1 MSPVP
6 PRPAIGFELVTIDS
20 LGVALARMGIN
31 VPMKDIIKVICEVE
45 EEKRQKELAE
55 CKSHAIAARLLS
67 FKLTNMLVAF
77 HPPDKFQF
85 TTTLH
90 SVSHQS
96 HAPRPEQDDALAEV
110 GRHPSR
116 LKDLFERAFP
126 DGRVPP
132 HLAEI
137 VPDIWC
143 RVGERDG
150 K

>member
-31 VPMKDIIKVICEVE
+31 VPKKDIIKVICEVE
-45 EEKRQKELAE
+45 KEKRQKELAE

-67 FKLTNMLVAF
+67 FKLTNMLVAL
-77 HPPDKFQF
+77 HPPDKSQF

-110 GRHPSR
+110 GPRR
-116 LKDLFERAFP
+116 LKELTEKAFP

-132 HLAEI
+132 HLA
-137 VPDIWC
+137 IWC
-143 RVGERDG
+143 RPCRVTRVGERDG